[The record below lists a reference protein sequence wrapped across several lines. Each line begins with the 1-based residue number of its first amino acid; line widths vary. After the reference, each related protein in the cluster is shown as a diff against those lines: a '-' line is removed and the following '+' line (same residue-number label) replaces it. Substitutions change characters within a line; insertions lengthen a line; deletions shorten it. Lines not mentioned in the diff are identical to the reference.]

1 MIKLK
6 LKINEGCIGCGMCE
20 GVCSSIFSL
29 KDDGKAQVDRQPE
42 QNELLKVKEAIEIC
56 PVGVIELSNW

>member
-1 MIKLK
+1 MK

-20 GVCSSIFSL
+20 GTCPSVFSL
-29 KDDGKAQVDRQPE
+29 KDDGKAEVDRQPE
-42 QNELLKVKEAIEIC
+42 QNELSKVKEAIEIC